1 MYMKAIQIM
10 MDPDL
15 LAELDGTEEAARDGR
30 SAVLRRAL
38 ADYLERRRKL
48 VVRERYE
55 AAYGSGA
62 GLGEDFAGWADQGA
76 GPEE

>member
-1 MYMKAIQIM
+1 MKAIQIM

-15 LAELDGTEEAARDGR
+15 LAELDRTEEATRDGR

-38 ADYLERRRKL
+38 AEYLERRRKL

-55 AAYGSGA
+55 RAYGGGD
-62 GLGEDFAGWADQGA
+62 GLGEGLAGWENQGVW
-76 GPEE
+76 PEE